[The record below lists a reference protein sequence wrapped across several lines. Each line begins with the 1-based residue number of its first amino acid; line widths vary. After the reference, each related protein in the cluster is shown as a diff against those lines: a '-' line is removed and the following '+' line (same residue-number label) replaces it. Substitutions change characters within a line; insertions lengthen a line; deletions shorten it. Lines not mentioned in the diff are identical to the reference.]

1 MRKLENRRIPNGTY
15 GGVRGRRATARL
27 LLDWGKWG
35 RALAARGEIELAPLV
50 IPER

>member
-1 MRKLENRRIPNGTY
+1 MINHF
-15 GGVRGRRATARL
+15 VTAPFM
-27 LLDWGKWG
+27 WGKWG

>member
-1 MRKLENRRIPNGTY
+1 MVQKNIRTPKKGHRRKI
-15 GGVRGRRATARL
+15 GVL
-27 LLDWGKWG
+27 FMWGKWG